1 MSTKLYIANLSYN
14 VSEADLRTAFESF
27 GAITDIFIATDRET
41 ARPRGFAFVTYETA
55 EAAQAAIAKMG
66 GFELDGRALTV
77 SEARPKEGSAPGG
90 GGGANRNFGPDRRA
104 GAFQARNSNNRGG
117 RR

>member
-14 VSEADLRTAFESF
+14 ITEADLRTAFEPF

-41 ARPRGFAFVTYETA
+41 ARPRGFAFVTFETA
-55 EAAQAAIAKMG
+55 ESATAAIAKMNG
-66 GFELDGRALTV
+66 TELDGRALV
-77 SEARPKEGSAPGG
+77 VNEARPKESAAP

-104 GAFQARNSNNRGG
+104 GAFQARNNRGG

>member
-14 VSEADLRTAFESF
+14 VTESDLRTAFESF

-41 ARPRGFAFVTYETA
+41 ARPRGFAFVTYDTA

-77 SEARPKEGSAPGG
+77 SVGSTAGCASQARCPSAPTVVLCSSFHWLPVPISPS
-90 GGGANRNFGPDRRA
+90 R
-104 GAFQARNSNNRGG
+104 SS
-117 RR
+117 

>member
-14 VSEADLRTAFESF
+14 ITEADLRAAFESF
-27 GAITDIFIATDRET
+27 GTITDIFIATDRET

-55 EAAQAAIAKMG
+55 ESAQAAITKMG

-77 SEARPKEGSAPGG
+77 SEARPKESVAPGG
-90 GGGANRNFGPDRRA
+90 GINRNFGPDRRA
-104 GAFQARNSNNRGG
+104 GAFQARNNRGG

>member
-14 VSEADLRTAFESF
+14 ITEADLRTAFESF

-55 EAAQAAIAKMG
+55 ESAQAAIAKMG

-90 GGGANRNFGPDRRA
+90 GAPNRNFGPDRRA
-104 GAFQARNSNNRGG
+104 GAFQARNNRGG

>member
-14 VSEADLRTAFESF
+14 ITEADLRTAFESF

-41 ARPRGFAFVTYETA
+41 ARPRGFAFVTFETA
-55 EAAQAAIAKMG
+55 ESAQAAIAKG
-66 GFELDGRALTV
+66 GFELDGRAITV
-77 SEARPKEGSAPGG
+77 SEARPKEGSSPGG
-90 GGGANRNFGPDRRA
+90 GIKRNFGPDRRA
-104 GAFQARNSNNRGG
+104 GAFQARHNRGG

>member
-14 VSEADLRTAFESF
+14 VTESDLRSAFESF

-41 ARPRGFAFVTYETA
+41 ARPRGFAFLTYDTA

-66 GFELDGRALTV
+66 GVELDGRALTV
-77 SEARPKEGSAPGG
+77 SEARPKEGASSPGG
-90 GGGANRNFGPDRRA
+90 GIKRNFGPDRRA
-104 GAFQARNSNNRGG
+104 GAFQARNNHNRGG

>member
-14 VSEADLRTAFESF
+14 VTEADLRSAFESF
-27 GAITDIFIATDRET
+27 GAITDVFIATDRDT
-41 ARPRGFAFVTYETA
+41 ARPRGFAFLTYDTA
-55 EAAQAAIAKMG
+55 EAAQSAIAKMG

-90 GGGANRNFGPDRRA
+90 GIKRNFGPDRRA

>member
-14 VSEADLRTAFESF
+14 VTESDLRTAFESF

-41 ARPRGFAFVTYETA
+41 ARPRGFAFVTYDTA

-90 GGGANRNFGPDRRA
+90 GTNRNFGPDRRA
-104 GAFQARNSNNRGG
+104 GAFQARNGGNRGG

>member
-41 ARPRGFAFVTYETA
+41 ARPRGFAFVTYDTA

-77 SEARPKEGSAPGG
+77 SEARPKESSAP

>member
-1 MSTKLYIANLSYN
+1 MSTKLYVANLSYTIT
-14 VSEADLRTAFESF
+14 EDALRSTFEQF

-41 ARPRGFAFVTYETA
+41 ARPRGFAFVTFETA
-55 EAAQAAIAKMG
+55 EQAQAAIAKMNG
-66 GFELDGRALTV
+66 VEVDGRALTV
-77 SEARPKEGSAPGG
+77 SEARPKEGAAP

-104 GAFQARNSNNRGG
+104 GAFQARNNRGG